1 VQDRIGEPV
10 QFVVER
16 GDEKITFLITPAA
29 FNRFDSLSGDSVAIG
44 QIGIS
49 GGEHRNLGYVAAVG
63 EGFRQTGYWA
73 TEIGRF
79 LGRIFS
85 GKNSA
90 SELGGPI
97 AIGQLSGQFARAGL
111 IPFLAFMGI
120 ISVNLA
126 VLNLLPIPV
135 LDGGHL
141 VFLTVEGFR
150 GRAIS
155 IENRIRLTQ
164 VGMLFVLG
172 LMVLAFANDILRLV
186 R

>member
-1 VQDRIGEPV
+1 
-10 QFVVER
+10 VVER
-16 GDEKITFLITPAA
+16 GVELISFTITPAA
-29 FNRFDSLSGDSVAIG
+29 VKQFDSLSGDSVIVG
-44 QIGIS
+44 QIGVAFSAAVS
-49 GGEHRNLGYVAAVG
+49 GNQSLGLIAAVG
-63 EGFRQTGYWA
+63 EGFRQTAYWS

-85 GKNSA
+85 GRDSA

-141 VFLTVEGFR
+141 VFLTVEGLR
-150 GRAIS
+150 GRAITV
-155 IENRIRLTQ
+155 ENRIRLTQ

-172 LMVLAFANDILRLV
+172 LMVLAFANDIIRLV
-186 R
+186 K